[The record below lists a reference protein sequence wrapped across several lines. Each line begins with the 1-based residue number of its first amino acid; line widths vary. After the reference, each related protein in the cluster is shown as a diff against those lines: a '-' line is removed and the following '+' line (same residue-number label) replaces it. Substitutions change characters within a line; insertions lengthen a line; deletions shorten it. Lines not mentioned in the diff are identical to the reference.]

1 MRTTLELK
9 HKQSNCDTQ
18 LLIKVKD
25 VSKDL
30 ISGEIN
36 RIANNY
42 VKYASW
48 FSDYNESPVK

>member
-25 VSKDL
+25 VPKRKGPGSLVSKVLRDL
-30 ISGEIN
+30 AIRVQTPI
-36 RIANNY
+36 RA
-42 VKYASW
+42 KTL
-48 FSDYNESPVK
+48 